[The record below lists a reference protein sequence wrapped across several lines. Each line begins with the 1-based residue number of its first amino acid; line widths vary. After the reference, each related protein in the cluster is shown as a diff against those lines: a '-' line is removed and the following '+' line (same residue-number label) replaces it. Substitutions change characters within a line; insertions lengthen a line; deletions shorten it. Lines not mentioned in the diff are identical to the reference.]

1 MRGLLG
7 VIMPIIPTLLFVYF
21 VNTLLIGSVGV
32 VILQVQ
38 QGFAVSATQAALL
51 EPSKDISAAIASFF
65 LASQL
70 ARFGL
75 KRAMLFGLAI
85 LAGACFTL
93 PSVPGYLS
101 SLLMFAI
108 TGMVFAVIKISIV
121 AAIGLVARDAKHH
134 ASAIGLLEAFFMFGV
149 LAMYYTFG
157 AFVDDDN
164 PASLSWM
171 NSYYLLGSLL
181 LLAWALVW
189 RIPLDESALHNNEP
203 TVGIKDMLQLL
214 SMAYVLFFVV
224 GIFFYVFTEQGLMSW
239 LPSFY
244 SQALNVPTTL
254 ALQVASLLALLLA
267 IGRLFSVWILR
278 FISWYPLVIICCT
291 SIALLIAVGMFALN
305 FHSAEIHTWRDLPL
319 GALAFPLAGI
329 FFAPLYPM
337 MSSVILS
344 SMPVN
349 KHAPMTGLIMI
360 FSVLGGTTGS
370 FIIGRLFDTVG
381 ATLAYWIM
389 PLSCAAM
396 LVAFSMLN
404 KKLN

>member
-1 MRGLLG
+1 
-7 VIMPIIPTLLFVYF
+7 
-21 VNTLLIGSVGV
+21 
-32 VILQVQ
+32 
-38 QGFAVSATQAALL
+38 
-51 EPSKDISAAIASFF
+51 
-65 LASQL
+65 
-70 ARFGL
+70 
-75 KRAMLFGLAI
+75 
-85 LAGACFTL
+85 
-93 PSVPGYLS
+93 
-101 SLLMFAI
+101 
-108 TGMVFAVIKISIV
+108 
-121 AAIGLVARDAKHH
+121 
-134 ASAIGLLEAFFMFGV
+134 
-149 LAMYYTFG
+149 
-157 AFVDDDN
+157 
-164 PASLSWM
+164 
-171 NSYYLLGSLL
+171 
-181 LLAWALVW
+181 
-189 RIPLDESALHNNEP
+189 
-203 TVGIKDMLQLL
+203 
-214 SMAYVLFFVV
+214 VV

-404 KKLN
+404 KKLK